1 MFKKW
6 GHSEQEDSPVQN
18 TIAGNEEK
26 SVNPVIN
33 PAKDR
38 SRNTILKG
46 NKVIGDITVSCD
58 LELSGEIEG
67 NITSHHNSN
76 IVIRGTCRGDILT
89 KEGSVDITGE
99 LIGGNI
105 TAGSDITISGKFEGG
120 HVKAKGKITLDGEFN
135 GKLEA
140 SEIEIGP
147 KAQGSGE
154 LFYKDH
160 ISVAKGALIEGQICK
175 LPVELTI
182 VKNAPDKEKAQKET
196 PAAKKEASGS

>member
-6 GHSEQEDSPVQN
+6 GQNEQEDSSLHS
-18 TIAGNEEK
+18 TISSDEAK
-26 SVNPVIN
+26 SMHPVIHQ
-33 PAKDR
+33 AKDKAK
-38 SRNTILKG
+38 NTILKG

-76 IVIRGTCRGDILT
+76 ILIKGTCRGDILT
-89 KEGSVDITGE
+89 KEGSVDIAGE

-120 HVKAKGKITLDGEFN
+120 HVKAKGKITLNGEFN

-140 SEIEIGP
+140 NEIEIGSQ
-147 KAQGSGE
+147 AQGSGE
-154 LFYKDH
+154 LFYKDY
-160 ISVAKGALIEGQICK
+160 ISVAKGANIEGQICK

-182 VKNAPDKEKAQKET
+182 VKNAPEREKAQKET
-196 PAAKKEASGS
+196 SPKEASGT